1 LFDDH
6 LQLATER
13 EVGPMRVNK
22 IYPYLLIAPALI
34 FVGMVSLYPT
44 LYSLYLSLNRSRR
57 GQLEYVG
64 LRNFEIIFNSH
75 DFWES
80 LQNTLVFGIFF
91 LVLVM
96 FFAFV
101 LALLFNSG
109 VRLGGVYM
117 TIVFIPWMLSEIV
130 SGVMFRWLFLPQFGL
145 LQNLLGPLF
154 NDTIFLGT
162 SAGAMGVV
170 TGATIWRSMAFGM
183 LLLLAGLQTI
193 PHDLNEA
200 AAIDGANRW
209 QTFWKITWPLLL
221 PTTQVT
227 IVFLTIL
234 AINAAGLFLS
244 ITGGGPGR
252 ATEVLSLYMYREAI
266 LFFNFGYGA
275 ALSVIMF
282 LLNVILAVIYIRTL
296 QANTV
301 LE

>member
-1 LFDDH
+1 
-6 LQLATER
+6 
-13 EVGPMRVNK
+13 MRVNK

-34 FVGMVSLYPT
+34 LIVTVSLYPT

-57 GQLEYVG
+57 GNLEFVG
-64 LRNFEIIFNSH
+64 LRNFQIIFNSN

-80 LQNTLVFGIFF
+80 LWNTAIFGVFF
-91 LVLVM
+91 LAIVM

-109 VRLGGVYM
+109 IRFGGIYM
-117 TIVFIPWMLSEIV
+117 TIVFLPWMLSEIV

-145 LQNLLGPLF
+145 AQSVLGPLL
-154 NDTIFLGT
+154 NDISFLG
-162 SAGAMGVV
+162 SPAGAMGVV
-170 TGATIWRSMAFGM
+170 TAATIWRSVAFAM
-183 LLLLAGLQTI
+183 LLILAGLQTI
-193 PHDLNEA
+193 PGDLSEA
-200 AAIDGANRW
+200 AAIDGATRW
-209 QTFWKITWPLLL
+209 QSFWKITWPLAL

-227 IVFLTIL
+227 IVFLTIM

-275 ALSVIMF
+275 ALSVVMF
-282 LLNVILAVIYIRTL
+282 MLNALLAFVYIRTL
-296 QANTV
+296 QSQNSLT
-301 LE
+301 

>member
-1 LFDDH
+1 
-6 LQLATER
+6 
-13 EVGPMRVNK
+13 
-22 IYPYLLIAPALI
+22 
-34 FVGMVSLYPT
+34 
-44 LYSLYLSLNRSRR
+44 
-57 GQLEYVG
+57 VG
-64 LRNFEIIFNSH
+64 LRNFEIIFNSNN
-75 DFWES
+75 FWES
-80 LQNTLVFGIFF
+80 LQNTLVFGGFF
-91 LVLVM
+91 LVFVM

-109 VRLGGVYM
+109 VRMGGVYM
-117 TIVFIPWMLSEIV
+117 TIIFIPWMLSEIV

-145 LQNLLGPLF
+145 LQNWLSPIF
-154 NDTIFLGT
+154 NNIIFLG
-162 SAGAMGVV
+162 SSSGAMGVV
-170 TGATIWRSMAFGM
+170 TGATIWRSVAFAM

-193 PHDLNEA
+193 PNDLNEA
-200 AAIDGANRW
+200 AAIDGASRW

-227 IVFLTIL
+227 VVFLTIL

-282 LLNVILAVIYIRTL
+282 LLNAILAVIYIRTL
-296 QANTV
+296 RTQTV
-301 LE
+301 LD

>member
-1 LFDDH
+1 L
-6 LQLATER
+6 
-13 EVGPMRVNK
+13 K
-22 IYPYLLIAPALI
+22 II
-34 FVGMVSLYPT
+34 FIITVSLYPT
-44 LYSLYLSLNRSRR
+44 LYSLYLSLNRSKR
-57 GQLEYVG
+57 GQLEFVG
-64 LRNFEIIFNSH
+64 LRNFEIIFKSN

-80 LQNTLVFGIFF
+80 LLNTLIFGAFYV
-91 LVLVM
+91 VLVM
-96 FFAFV
+96 FFAFI
-101 LALLFNSG
+101 LALMFNRG
-109 VRLGGVYM
+109 VNLGGIYM

-145 LQNLLGPLF
+145 LQNLLSPLF
-154 NDTIFLGT
+154 NDAILLGT
-162 SAGAMGVV
+162 PSGAMGVV
-170 TGATIWRSMAFGM
+170 TGATIWRSVAFAM

-193 PHDLNEA
+193 PHDLSEA
-200 AAIDGANRW
+200 AAIDGANQW

-227 IVFLTIL
+227 IVFLTII

-282 LLNVILAVIYIRTL
+282 MLNALLAVIYIRTL
-296 QANTV
+296 RTQAV
-301 LE
+301 FD

>member
-1 LFDDH
+1 
-6 LQLATER
+6 
-13 EVGPMRVNK
+13 MRVGK

-34 FVGMVSLYPT
+34 LITMVSLYPT

-57 GQLEYVG
+57 GQLEFVG
-64 LRNFEIIFNSH
+64 LRNFQIIFNSK

-80 LQNTLVFGIFF
+80 LWNTAIFGVFF
-91 LVLVM
+91 LVIVM
-96 FFAFV
+96 FFAFI
-101 LALLFNSG
+101 LALMFNSG
-109 VRLGGVYM
+109 IRFGGIYM
-117 TIVFIPWMLSEIV
+117 TVVFLPWMLSEIV

-145 LQNLLGPLF
+145 VQSTLGPLLNDF
-154 NDTIFLGT
+154 NFLG
-162 SAGAMGVV
+162 SPSGAMGVV
-170 TGATIWRSMAFGM
+170 TAATIWRSAAFAM

-193 PHDLNEA
+193 PDDIYEA
-200 AAIDGANRW
+200 ASIDGTTRW
-209 QTFWKITWPLLL
+209 QSFWKITWPLAL

-282 LLNVILAVIYIRTL
+282 LLNVILAFIYIKTL
-296 QANTV
+296 KSQNT
-301 LE
+301 LD